1 MIPYRTSAPAA
12 LALSIA
18 VALAGLAP
26 AAGAQAPAAAPAPAP
41 VVLAKPECGTKPD
54 HPGKLGSDNQKRQW
68 RKDANAYLECFN
80 KYVTEQRALAQR
92 YQDAANALIDQYNS
106 AVKEMQAA
114 IDAAAQ

>member
-12 LALSIA
+12 LALALA
-18 VALAGLAP
+18 VTLAGLALAP
-26 AAGAQAPAAAPAPAP
+26 PAGAQAPAAAPAP
-41 VVLAKPECGTKPD
+41 VVLPKPDCGTKPD

-92 YQDAANALIDQYNS
+92 YQDAANALIDQYNT

>member
-1 MIPYRTSAPAA
+1 MIPYRTSTPAA
-12 LALSIA
+12 LALALA
-18 VALAGLAP
+18 VALAGVSP
-26 AAGAQAPAAAPAPAP
+26 VAGAQAPAAAPAP
-41 VVLAKPECGTKPD
+41 VVLPKPDCGTKPD

-92 YQDAANALIDQYNS
+92 YQDAANALIDQYNT